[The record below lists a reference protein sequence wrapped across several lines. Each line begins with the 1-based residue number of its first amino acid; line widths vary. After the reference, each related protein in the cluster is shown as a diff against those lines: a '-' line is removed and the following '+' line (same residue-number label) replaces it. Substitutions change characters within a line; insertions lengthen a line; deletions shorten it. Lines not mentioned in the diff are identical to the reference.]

1 MHSTRMQL
9 IATEVAW
16 LCVCLSLCLSVCLSY
31 DSTLANSEKT
41 TESIETLFG
50 GRTRAGPKNY
60 VLDNGGAH

>member
-16 LCVCLSLCLSVCLSY
+16 LCVCLSVCLSY
-31 DSTLANSEKT
+31 DSTLANSAKT
-41 TESIETLFG
+41 TESIKTLFG
-50 GRTRAGPKNY
+50 GRTRAGPRNY